1 MKKFLIIFTLLI
13 VITGILL
20 LLNYYGLIS
29 SNKIIAGIPFLG
41 NYIQKDEVY
50 NELLEE
56 FNKKKATLES
66 LEVEKDRLNQD
77 LEYARGQ
84 IEEYI
89 SSITKLEE
97 ELTRSRTEQ
106 LNKKERLD
114 RLVKIYS
121 EMSPEAASRIFPS
134 LDDELIRDLL
144 LNMKADQAAAILSVL
159 PSEDAA
165 SYSRA
170 LK

>member
-1 MKKFLIIFTLLI
+1 MKRFLIIFTFLI
-13 VITGILL
+13 IITGIFW

-29 SNKIIAGIPFLG
+29 SNKIFAHIPFLRE
-41 NYIQKDEVY
+41 YFQKNEIY

-56 FNKKKATLES
+56 FNENRISLES
-66 LEVEKDRLNQD
+66 LKLEKDRLNQA
-77 LEYARGQ
+77 LEAARMQ

-97 ELTRSRTEQ
+97 ELTQARTEQ